1 MVEIHLHAKYAV
13 RELSKAR
20 KVVLHLVQR
29 PGREQHGQTGTV
41 CNLIA
46 ERGQLMLKLMH
57 REQAL
62 AAAAGVIVMRNAA
75 RPHQGSAGFVVARIG
90 DCPAAG
96 IAHGNEQTFG
106 NTVGNVA
113 FAAFR
118 REVTLERVHH
128 DVHNAAAGLEFGH
141 GIGVL
146 RIKEADARTVG
157 LARDTALLLGLLI
170 GEYAGVAAF
179 RAGGRQRQYSA
190 DRQGGIRLC
199 AGRCKLPRI
208 SFGGNAHGDG
218 LRRVDYRAAADCQHK
233 VDALSLCQCNALAN
247 KRYLRV
253 RRYTA
258 QFNKGKTRRKQAFFH
273 TVEQTGRACARAAEV
288 H

>member
-1 MVEIHLHAKYAV
+1 
-13 RELSKAR
+13 
-20 KVVLHLVQR
+20 
-29 PGREQHGQTGTV
+29 
-41 CNLIA
+41 
-46 ERGQLMLKLMH
+46 MLKLMH

-75 RPHQGSAGFVVARIG
+75 GPHQGRTRLIIARIG

-106 NTVGNVA
+106 NAVGNVA

-141 GIGVL
+141 SIGVL

-157 LARDTALLLGLLI
+157 LARDTALLLGLLV

-179 RAGGRQRQYSA
+179 RAGGCQRQHSA
-190 DRQGGIRLC
+190 DRQRGIRLC
-199 AGRCKLPRI
+199 AGGCKLPRI
-208 SFGGNAHGDG
+208 GFGGNAHGDG
-218 LRRVDYRAAADCQHK
+218 LRRVDYRAAADCQYK
-233 VDALSLCQCNALAN
+233 VDALSLCQCNALAD

-258 QFNKGKTRRKQAFFH
+258 QFNKGKTRRKQALFH
-273 TVEQTGRACARAAEV
+273 TVQQTGRACARAAEV